1 MLCVPLVLRK
11 LNSESSFMLCLR
23 QDRKESISIS
33 GQRLGGWVGP
43 QQLSR
48 RRSRAREG
56 ILFMQ
61 KEQVRK
67 KGVLVTLT
75 CTSPGEYPLNACSH
89 EEWRRRP
96 ANKQGFIEGF
106 SFEV

>member
-1 MLCVPLVLRK
+1 
-11 LNSESSFMLCLR
+11 
-23 QDRKESISIS
+23 
-33 GQRLGGWVGP
+33 
-43 QQLSR
+43 
-48 RRSRAREG
+48 
-56 ILFMQ
+56 MQ